1 MDMGIMEIRRLGDE
15 SNSTLENFHSK
26 DVPLNNFLRRKA
38 KKHQKEMLSVTYL
51 LYFKDEI
58 VGYYSL
64 SADTILATEKE
75 LTKFT
80 KGKTYKT
87 YPAIKIGRLAIA
99 EKYCGQNIGSW
110 LLDAVKFKYA
120 NEPQSIGIRYLV
132 VDSLAGS
139 TGFYEKNKFQ
149 YWTEN
154 DSDEKTRLMYFDL
167 KSARML

>member
-1 MDMGIMEIRRLGDE
+1 MDKDILQIRRLGNE
-15 SNSTLENFHSK
+15 SNSVLESFHCK

-51 LYFKDEI
+51 LYFNEEI

-75 LTKFT
+75 LTKFP

-99 EKYCGQNIGSW
+99 EKYSRQNIGSW

-139 TGFYEKNKFQ
+139 TIFYEKNKFQ
-149 YWTEN
+149 YWTEK
-154 DSDEKTRLMYFDL
+154 DRAEKTRLMYFDL
-167 KSARML
+167 KSAKI